1 MGGDWAADDTI
12 YFVPSNTAG
21 IWKVSASGGTP
32 EEVTKLDRS
41 KGEVGHRWPQ
51 ALPGGKGLLF
61 TVWVGPGWDEKS
73 LHLHVFGTGER
84 RVLAQGASS
93 GRYVSSGYLVYNRDG
108 AQNLMALPFDLARL
122 EVTGGPAVTLAEQV
136 WEGGAEGAQFAVSD
150 AGTMAYV
157 PSHRIDTNDVSR
169 GSIATARS
177 NRCRRRRGRT
187 TIRESHPMVS
197 KSP

>member
-1 MGGDWAADDTI
+1 MCDAPSGIGGDWAADDTI

-21 IWKVSASGGTP
+21 VWRVRVGGYA

-73 LHLHVFGTGER
+73 LQMHVFGTGER

-93 GRYVSSGYLVYNRDG
+93 GRYV
-108 AQNLMALPFDLARL
+108 
-122 EVTGGPAVTLAEQV
+122 TPAIWST
-136 WEGGAEGAQFAVSD
+136 
-150 AGTMAYV
+150 T
-157 PSHRIDTNDVSR
+157 
-169 GSIATARS
+169 ATALS
-177 NRCRRRRGRT
+177 T
-187 TIRESHPMVS
+187 
-197 KSP
+197 